1 MNHLKG
7 NIHGSLDQIE
17 SEIEHLEYQLYVH
30 PFAATEDDYE
40 IVDGEKI
47 YTAAFLG
54 SMPASYHSMLIRF
67 GTLMEVKERLEE
79 CLKPA
84 AGEPLDKLRLQIT
97 FDNDEEGG
105 DAGNVRWN

>member
-7 NIHGSLDQIE
+7 NICRFLDQIKR
-17 SEIEHLEYQLYVH
+17 EIEHLEYQLNAP

-84 AGEPLDKLRLQIT
+84 AGEPLDKLRLEIT

>member
-7 NIHGSLDQIE
+7 NIHGFLDQIE
-17 SEIEHLEYQLYVH
+17 REIEHLEYQLYVH

-79 CLKPA
+79 CLKLA
-84 AGEPLDKLRLQIT
+84 AGEPLDKPRLEIT
-97 FDNDEEGG
+97 FDNNEEDGG
-105 DAGNVRWN
+105 AGNVRWN